1 MVLSKMAN
9 GAPDFHFPERKNE
22 VHRTLTLFFF
32 LMDSLKLYAQGS
44 FRYSSKSKVRKIL
57 SMLGNGECTFFKKLD
72 KLKTLFLKSETPREG
87 KNLIEIYY
95 LV

>member
-1 MVLSKMAN
+1 
-9 GAPDFHFPERKNE
+9 
-22 VHRTLTLFFF
+22 
-32 LMDSLKLYAQGS
+32 
-44 FRYSSKSKVRKIL
+44 
-57 SMLGNGECTFFKKLD
+57 MLGNGECTFFKKLD